1 MTGKCKTKHKGTVC
15 ERYTLVGK
23 TVSHKS
29 DVGAYACVYI
39 YIH

>member
-15 ERYTLVGK
+15 EHYTLVGK

-29 DVGAYACVYI
+29 AY
-39 YIH
+39 